1 MAKKIVNKD
10 IPVSCIKISPHHWE
24 REHGTDD
31 IKSLAT
37 SITER
42 GQFHQVLVRP
52 IGKSKQAFE
61 LITGKKRLI
70 AVRATGE
77 RTIRCAVVNLSDE
90 EAEIASLEENLLFTE
105 LPTRARDAAIKRLH
119 DLYAPKVE
127 EELRR
132 EQEQEVRN
140 AEERRGVGKR
150 NLGSQRTKTP
160 GRPKTVTGQTVKK
173 VAKKANISVARTR
186 KALKREANLAPV
198 VLRAFEQE
206 KISVE
211 QADILAD
218 LPIAEQ
224 REELTMMLKETQEAS
239 RERVSRTKL
248 STTQGDTAV
257 AVRMLTKISLA
268 AADMKTKVD
277 EAMTF
282 MNSTELDYD
291 VLGRVDTTQIK
302 SCQSTI
308 AELIRSF
315 LS

>member
-10 IPVSCIKISPHHWE
+10 IPVSCIKISPHHWK
-24 REHGTDD
+24 REHSKDS
-31 IKSLAT
+31 IKDLST

-52 IGKSKQAFE
+52 IKGSKQTYE
-61 LITGKKRLI
+61 LITGMKRLI
-70 AVRATGE
+70 AVQAAGE
-77 RTIRCAVVNLSDE
+77 RTIRCAVVNLSDS
-90 EAEIASLEENLLFTE
+90 EAEIASLEENLMFTE
-105 LPTRARDAAIKRLH
+105 LPTRVRDSAIKRLH

-127 EELRR
+127 AELRR
-132 EQEQEVRN
+132 EQEREVRE

-206 KISVE
+206 KITVE

-218 LPIAEQ
+218 LPIPEQ

-257 AVRMLTKISLA
+257 AARMLTKTASA
-268 AADMKTKVD
+268 AAELKTKVD
-277 EAMTF
+277 EVLAF
-282 MNSTELDYD
+282 MGSTELDYD
-291 VLGRVDTTQIK
+291 ELRKVNTLPIK
-302 SCQSTI
+302 ACQSSI
-308 AELIRSF
+308 AELIGSF